1 MKVAPVAFK
10 ATQFWLGV
18 RIGRLPF
25 LFNLVGGPGS
35 FLLLISL
42 KSLLEPSITFF
53 RLLVPLNIFD
63 LGTFEILIN
72 FFLIFHM

>member
-10 ATQFWLGV
+10 ATKVWLGV

-25 LFNLVGGPGS
+25 LWNLVGEPCS

-42 KSLLEPSITFF
+42 KSLLEPSITLF
-53 RLLVPLNIFD
+53 RLLVLLNIFA

-72 FFLIFHM
+72 FFLTFHM